1 MDLQTDSFLDMDDM
15 NISTIFPT
23 TDREQDYSF
32 SQSSNIVFGVCLI
45 IIAITGFVGNVFVI
59 LAVMFSRQLQTA
71 MNAFVVNLSIAD
83 LLASLTNTT
92 WALSLFGWVTLSTTM
107 CVTTTIVNITT
118 LGCSLFTVTLIAINR
133 YVRITKPRQTY
144 NHAYTPVKIAIM
156 ITSAWLVAPIAMILS
171 SATICG
177 VYLVEHNSTFLS
189 WIVPLLLVTSLIVV
203 LVCYILIFRFIKRHV
218 QKSTV
223 AQASSKRLEM
233 SITKNLLCVVCAFYI
248 CVFPYTITLI
258 LAKFFLTYAA
268 YENIL
273 IAVFT
278 VVLNANSIVNPFIYA
293 AKHPIFRPIFYQM
306 ITGRWSQIQQ
316 PSRILK
322 LLISTT
328 MDKNFSIS
336 SSNKDCESALN
347 S

>member
-1 MDLQTDSFLDMDDM
+1 M
-15 NISTIFPT
+15 
-23 TDREQDYSF
+23 
-32 SQSSNIVFGVCLI
+32 I
-45 IIAITGFVGNVFVI
+45 IGITGLVGNIFVI

-71 MNAFVVNLSIAD
+71 TNAFVVNLSVAD
-83 LLASLTNTT
+83 LLASLTYTT
-92 WALSLFGWVTLSTTM
+92 LALSLFGWVTLETTM
-107 CVTTTIVNITT
+107 CVLNGIVNITSI
-118 LGCSLFTVTLIAINR
+118 GCSIFTVMLIAINR
-133 YVRITKPRQTY
+133 YVRITKLRQTY

-156 ITSAWLVAPIAMILS
+156 ITSAWLVAPIGILS
-171 SATICG
+171 SANICE
-177 VYLVEHNSTFLS
+177 VYLVKHDSTFLS

-223 AQASSKRLEM
+223 AQTSSKRLDV

-248 CVFPYTITLI
+248 CVFPYTIIQI
-258 LAKFFLTYAA
+258 LVVAKFFTMYAA
-268 YENIL
+268 Y
-273 IAVFT
+273 IAINVSV

-293 AKHPIFRPIFYQM
+293 AKHPVFRPIFYQM

-322 LLISTT
+322 LLISMTT
-328 MDKNFSIS
+328 DKNFPIS
-336 SSNKDCESALN
+336 SSSEDCESALN

>member
-23 TDREQDYSF
+23 TDSEQDYSF
-32 SQSSNIVFGVCLI
+32 SQSSIIVLGVCLMI
-45 IIAITGFVGNVFVI
+45 LAITGLVGNIFVI

-71 MNAFVVNLSIAD
+71 TNTFVVNLSVAD
-83 LLASLTNTT
+83 LLASLTYTT
-92 WALSLFGWVTLSTTM
+92 LALSLFGWVTLETTM
-107 CVTTTIVNITT
+107 CVLNGIVNITSI
-118 LGCSLFTVTLIAINR
+118 GCSIFTVMLIAINR

-156 ITSAWLVAPIAMILS
+156 ITSAWLVAPIGILS
-171 SATICG
+171 SASICG
-177 VYLVEHNSTFLS
+177 VYLVKHDSTFLS

-223 AQASSKRLEM
+223 AQTSSQRLDVA
-233 SITKNLLCVVCAFYI
+233 ITKNLLCVVCAFYI

-258 LAKFFLTYAA
+258 LVLAKFLLTNTVYT
-268 YENIL
+268 IS
-273 IAVFT
+273 T
-278 VVLNANSIVNPFIYA
+278 VVLNASSIVNPFIYA

-322 LLISTT
+322 LLISMTT
-328 MDKNFSIS
+328 DKHVPINS
-336 SSNKDCESALN
+336 SSEDCESAP
-347 S
+347 

>member
-23 TDREQDYSF
+23 TDREQDYSI
-32 SQSSNIVFGVCLI
+32 SQSSKIVLGVCYMIL
-45 IIAITGFVGNVFVI
+45 AITGLVGNIFVI

-71 MNAFVVNLSIAD
+71 TNAFVVNLSVAD

-92 WALSLFGWVTLSTTM
+92 WALSYFGWVTLSTTM
-107 CVTTTIVNITT
+107 CALNVIVNITSI
-118 LGCSLFTVTLIAINR
+118 GCSIFTVMLIAINR

-144 NHAYTPVKIAIM
+144 NHAYTPVKIVIM
-156 ITSAWLVAPIAMILS
+156 ITSAWLVAPIAVMIVS
-171 SATICG
+171 SRGICG
-177 VYLVEHNSTFLS
+177 VYLVKHDSTFLS
-189 WIVPLLLVTSLIVV
+189 WIIPLLLVTPLIVV

-223 AQASSKRLEM
+223 AQTSSNRLDVA
-233 SITKNLLCVVCAFYI
+233 ITKNLLCVVCAFYI
-248 CVFPYTITLI
+248 CIFPYTITLI
-258 LAKFFLTYAA
+258 LVLAKFLLTNTVYT
-268 YENIL
+268 IS
-273 IAVFT
+273 T
-278 VVLNANSIVNPFIYA
+278 VVLNANSIINPFIYA
-293 AKHPIFRPIFYQM
+293 AKHPVFRPIFYQM

-328 MDKNFSIS
+328 TDKHVPINS
-336 SSNKDCESALN
+336 SSKDCASAL
-347 S
+347 